1 MAQSILYYSTN
12 HAAPKISFGEALLQG
27 LAPDKGLYMPDS
39 IPVFSSEE
47 LAGFSHKSYA
57 EIAFAVFSKF
67 FGNEVPANTLKT
79 MCQEAYTFDIPLEA
93 VIDNKY
99 IMRLD
104 QGPTA
109 SFKDFAGQMMGRLMQ
124 FFLQKNNAH
133 KLILTATS
141 GDTGSAVAHAF
152 YKRSNIQIAVLFPES
167 EVSDRQ
173 RKQMT
178 TLGENIQI
186 IAIDGKFD
194 DAQAM
199 VKEAFSDPDLRHL
212 ELTSA
217 NSINIG
223 RLIPQIVYYIY
234 AYSRL
239 ATSKNQP
246 ILFSIPSGNFGDMMG
261 CVLASKMGLPVKKI
275 LIALNQNN
283 EFETLLRTQK
293 YAKIEPSINCISNAM
308 NVGHPSN
315 LARVIEL
322 YGGNMDEKGTI
333 TKNPDYTLL
342 QNDFF
347 AVSVSD
353 EITKQTI
360 ARTWEQYNVLLEPH
374 GAVGWRC
381 VEEYCAQ
388 NPTENNALIVSLE
401 TAHPAKFPQ
410 AIIEQTGINPELPP
424 SLQNLDSLP
433 EQFDRVQGNYAT
445 FKKYLLEKYS

>member
-12 HAAPKISFGEALLQG
+12 HAAPKISFGDALLQG

-39 IPVFSSEE
+39 IPVFSPDE
-47 LAGFSHKSYA
+47 LSSFAQKSYA
-57 EIAFAVFSKF
+57 EIAYAVFSKF
-67 FGNEVPANTLKT
+67 FGNEIPADTLNT
-79 MCQEAYTFDIPLEA
+79 MCHYAYTFAIPLEQ
-93 VIDNKY
+93 VTDNKY

-109 SFKDFAGQMMGRLMQ
+109 SFKDFAGQIMGRLMQ
-124 FFLQKNNAH
+124 FFLEKNGSQ

-152 YKRSNIQIAVLFPES
+152 YDRSNIQVAVLFPES

-178 TLGENIQI
+178 TLHKNIQI
-186 IAIDGKFD
+186 IAINGKFD

-239 ATSKNQP
+239 ASQQNQP
-246 ILFSIPSGNFGDMMG
+246 IIFSIPSGNFGDMMG
-261 CVLASKMGLPVKKI
+261 CVLASEMGLPVQKI
-275 LIALNQNN
+275 LIAVNKNN
-283 EFETLLRTQK
+283 EFETLLRTQN
-293 YAKIEPSINCISNAM
+293 YAKIEPSINCLSNAM

-333 TKNPDYTLL
+333 TKNPDYTSL

-353 EITKQTI
+353 EQTKQTI
-360 ARTWEQYNVLLEPH
+360 ANTWKQYKVLLEPH

-388 NPTENNALIVSLE
+388 HPTANNALIVSLE

-410 AIIEQTGINPELPP
+410 AVIEQTGIDPELPP
-424 SLQNLDSLP
+424 SLQNLDTLP
-433 EQFDRVQGNYAT
+433 EQFDHVLGNYPA
-445 FKKYLLEKYS
+445 FKKYTTFI